1 MFEILKCMCAILFIS
16 VYYLRF
22 NCFIVH
28 ALNPVLD
35 TYQTLN
41 EIPRV
46 HQNIHFG
53 LISPVWSI
61 SQRPTVWTSRGSEW
75 KTLHY
80 SECQTST
87 HLIVSSNDISDMCD
101 DSSNVAHDGWKL
113 KESRRRI
120 VLSLSN
126 CVLCSC
132 CTVLSESNRRLIVS
146 SNSRHYKNPC
156 LIRLNTGSKQQAL
169 YRIWK

>member
-1 MFEILKCMCAILFIS
+1 MFQTFKRICAVLFIS

-22 NCFIVH
+22 NFHIVH
-28 ALNPVLD
+28 ALNPVLN
-35 TYQTLN
+35 TCQTLN

-46 HQNIHFG
+46 HQNIHFC

-61 SQRPTVWTSRGSEW
+61 NQRPTVWTSRGSEW

-101 DSSNVAHDGWKL
+101 DSSNVAHDEWKL
-113 KESRRRI
+113 KESRRMI

-126 CVLCSC
+126 CVLSSC
-132 CTVLSESNRRLIVS
+132 CTVLS
-146 SNSRHYKNPC
+146 KW
-156 LIRLNTGSKQQAL
+156 KQSEADCQL
-169 YRIWK
+169 